1 MPLTKPG
8 LSLCPLFTV
17 TVIRPM
23 EAQQR
28 GVCSHCP
35 AQDCQPLSGHTEP
48 RTRRKRGVVGG
59 APGGFDLTNL
69 ATRMRERE
77 NECKTIRER
86 DRGKRKWER
95 EREEDV

>member
-1 MPLTKPG
+1 MPLTRPG

-35 AQDCQPLSGHTEP
+35 AQDCQPLSGHKLSQGLSVKE
-48 RTRRKRGVVGG
+48 G
-59 APGGFDLTNL
+59 L
-69 ATRMRERE
+69 
-77 NECKTIRER
+77 
-86 DRGKRKWER
+86 
-95 EREEDV
+95 REEQNPGVGVGVEGLTSPTLRQG